1 MLIEYDSDKRE
12 KTLSDRG
19 LDFAMRLLFGRVNTS
34 QKLMIVLIIVKKGLL
49 VLDLLKARW

>member
-34 QKLMIVLIIVKKGLL
+34 QKLIIVLIMVRKGLL
-49 VLDLLKARW
+49 LLGLLKI